1 MWLIS
6 NYCIRLSYIRSEEL
20 CRSRRALS
28 PEIHPTSIDVKFSSL
43 FACSLENPGYKEMF
57 CLVDILQI
65 VIRRVVSFSVL
76 AMSVLGDSSVI
87 SSSQNV

>member
-1 MWLIS
+1 MWLIR
-6 NYCIRLSYIRSEEL
+6 NYWIRLSYTRSEEL

-28 PEIHPTSIDVKFSSL
+28 PTSIDVKFPSL

-65 VIRRVVSFSVL
+65 VIRRVVFFSVL